1 MNVTPSSS
9 SREDFALY
17 HKTNFI
23 KSGSVRGATAYCED
37 LVEEDTNEIY
47 LQGAVGEVDRSE
59 SQEKKDKQ
67 QLTANTEKVAGDLA
81 LKAAQEE
88 KLFSKIEIFGILV
101 DTAGKGFL
109 AKLHLNFLERT
120 SKVCWSD
127 QKLEF
132 NDCISR
138 ILYHIS

>member
-1 MNVTPSSS
+1 M
-9 SREDFALY
+9 
-17 HKTNFI
+17 
-23 KSGSVRGATAYCED
+23 KSTSKVRW
-37 LVEEDTNEIY
+37 
-47 LQGAVGEVDRSE
+47 GEVDRSE
-59 SQEKKDKQ
+59 SQGKKDKQ

-109 AKLHLNFLERT
+109 AKLHLNFLECT